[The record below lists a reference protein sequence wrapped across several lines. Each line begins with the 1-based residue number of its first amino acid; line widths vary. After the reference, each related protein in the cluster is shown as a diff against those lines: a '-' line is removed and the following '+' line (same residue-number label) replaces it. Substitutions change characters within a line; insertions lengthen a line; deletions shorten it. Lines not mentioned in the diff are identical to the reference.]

1 MTRIVPRLVCERFG
15 RFVIVERAERRRRR
29 YWTGNR
35 WSPRL
40 REARLYDRIEDVNAV
55 INSRF
60 EPPTFWN

>member
-1 MTRIVPRLVCERFG
+1 MERIVPRLVCEHYPRY
-15 RFVIVERAERRRRR
+15 VIVERDDRRRRR

-40 REARLYDRIEDVNAV
+40 REARLYDLIEDVKQI

-60 EPPTFWN
+60 EPPSLF